1 MELKRT
7 RLNALDKEYF
17 ADMGILDEPALGRS
31 IDLVASAADCESG
44 LFLDLSDLL
53 GHEDYDDGHGHCK
66 PRGRKKI
73 AEALAPKVLQILNE
87 E

>member
-1 MELKRT
+1 
-7 RLNALDKEYF
+7 LNA
-17 ADMGILDEPALGRS
+17 PALDRS
-31 IDLVASAADCESG
+31 IELIASAADCESG

-53 GHEDYDDGHGHCK
+53 EHEDYYDGLGHYE

-73 AEALAPKVLQILNE
+73 AEALAPKVLQLLNE